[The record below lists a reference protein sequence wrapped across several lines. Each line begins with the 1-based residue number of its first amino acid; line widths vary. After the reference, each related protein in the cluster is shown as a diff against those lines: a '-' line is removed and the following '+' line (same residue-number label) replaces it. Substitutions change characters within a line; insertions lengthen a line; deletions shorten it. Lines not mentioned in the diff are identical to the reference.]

1 MNWKDIKIFNKL
13 LISFGFILIFSVII
27 GLISISNLNKINDNT
42 ADIAENYLPVIKD
55 SYKLANSWRELVNSF
70 DNYNYSSNIYF
81 NEKIMRQQSQALNA
95 VQTIISKEDVAGL
108 SVENKEKLKVIK
120 NKIDDFSHVFEAYD
134 KEVVNSMKLIE
145 AFENLKHSM
154 INQSGVNG
162 SASLLKDIFELSAFI
177 NEIRVNRIP
186 TKFEGLNTI
195 TGRLSRN
202 SSNKDVIQLIK
213 LAEDYKDSYI
223 LSRQLEL
230 HATEISNYAMAE
242 IRGITETLLES
253 FTENA
258 EITNQITQKSSI
270 YLIISILGVLL
281 LGIFLATVISRSI
294 TGSIKHSVGFAKAL
308 ALGDLSN
315 KIDINRKDELGEL
328 LVSLNLISANINQVI
343 VGIKESASEISSAG
357 RDLSDRSQEMAN
369 GASQQAAATEEMSA
383 SVEEMSA
390 TIRQNSENANL
401 TGEIAKK
408 STEDIKKSTIL
419 AKEAID
425 SMNEIVEKVN
435 IINDIAFQTNLLAL
449 NAAVEAA
456 RAGSSGKG
464 FSVVAAEV
472 RKLAERSKFAAVEI
486 DKVSTQTA
494 YASTLAGKKLAKV
507 APEIEKTSKL
517 VEEIAV
523 SGSEQINGIEQIKGA
538 MEQLNLVTQKNVSN
552 SDLVA
557 NNSVKLLSQ
566 AEQLLNTINFFKIS
580 SQSAEFKPDFS
591 ESENTITL
599 DDASRKDDFSYSKKN
614 FDTRNSGITEETK
627 IKGYKLKLSDNVDD
641 TDDFE
646 KF

>member
-1 MNWKDIKIFNKL
+1 
-13 LISFGFILIFSVII
+13 
-27 GLISISNLNKINDNT
+27 
-42 ADIAENYLPVIKD
+42 
-55 SYKLANSWRELVNSF
+55 
-70 DNYNYSSNIYF
+70 
-81 NEKIMRQQSQALNA
+81 
-95 VQTIISKEDVAGL
+95 
-108 SVENKEKLKVIK
+108 
-120 NKIDDFSHVFEAYD
+120 
-134 KEVVNSMKLIE
+134 
-145 AFENLKHSM
+145 
-154 INQSGVNG
+154 
-162 SASLLKDIFELSAFI
+162 
-177 NEIRVNRIP
+177 
-186 TKFEGLNTI
+186 
-195 TGRLSRN
+195 
-202 SSNKDVIQLIK
+202 
-213 LAEDYKDSYI
+213 
-223 LSRQLEL
+223 
-230 HATEISNYAMAE
+230 
-242 IRGITETLLES
+242 
-253 FTENA
+253 
-258 EITNQITQKSSI
+258 
-270 YLIISILGVLL
+270 
-281 LGIFLATVISRSI
+281 
-294 TGSIKHSVGFAKAL
+294 
-308 ALGDLSN
+308 
-315 KIDINRKDELGEL
+315 
-328 LVSLNLISANINQVI
+328 
-343 VGIKESASEISSAG
+343 
-357 RDLSDRSQEMAN
+357 MAN